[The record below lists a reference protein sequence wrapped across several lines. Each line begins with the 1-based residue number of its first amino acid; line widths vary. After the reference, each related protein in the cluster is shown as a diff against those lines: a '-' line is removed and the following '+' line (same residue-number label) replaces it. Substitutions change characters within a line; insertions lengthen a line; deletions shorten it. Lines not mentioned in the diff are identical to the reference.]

1 MWGILH
7 EVILVDEGEV
17 RKINVTILKDTQL
30 YRKLNLTIG
39 DTFIVEPVKKNK
51 KKHRG
56 RLVQIHSFVDDFR
69 GKLRVRVKFIDNGR
83 LGFVELD
90 DLNTVKQG

>member
-1 MWGILH
+1 MWVILH
-7 EVILVDEGEV
+7 EVILVEEGEV

-30 YRKLNLTIG
+30 YRKLNLTVG
-39 DTFIVEPVKKNK
+39 DTFVVEPVKKNR
-51 KKHRG
+51 KKHRD

-69 GKLRVRVKFIDNGR
+69 RELRVRVRFIDTGR

-90 DLNTVKQG
+90 DLNIVE